1 MFLADLHTV
10 SLNPPKFLTSS
21 SPLLHSIFT
30 PLSADH
36 QQDSFHPHPTPD
48 PHPIFTRPSPD
59 SAIYNPY
66 LSDMSQSSGEICVN
80 PYHYERLS
88 HSNHGRMQYFRDDGS
103 DNEQQPEKLI
113 LVLDDNEPDDINNDE
128 K

>member
-1 MFLADLHTV
+1 MFLVDLHMV
-10 SLNPPKFLTSS
+10 SLNQPECK
-21 SPLLHSIFT
+21 
-30 PLSADH
+30 
-36 QQDSFHPHPTPD
+36 
-48 PHPIFTRPSPD
+48 PIFQSLLPSF
-59 SAIYNPY
+59 
-66 LSDMSQSSGEICVN
+66 SDMSQSSGEICVN

>member
-1 MFLADLHTV
+1 
-10 SLNPPKFLTSS
+10 
-21 SPLLHSIFT
+21 
-30 PLSADH
+30 
-36 QQDSFHPHPTPD
+36 
-48 PHPIFTRPSPD
+48 
-59 SAIYNPY
+59 
-66 LSDMSQSSGEICVN
+66 MSQSSGEICVN

-88 HSNHGRMQYFRDDGS
+88 HSNHGRMPYFRDDGS

>member
-1 MFLADLHTV
+1 MV
-10 SLNPPKFLTSS
+10 SLGQTQFST
-21 SPLLHSIFT
+21 IFT
-30 PLSADH
+30 
-36 QQDSFHPHPTPD
+36 QF
-48 PHPIFTRPSPD
+48 
-59 SAIYNPY
+59 
-66 LSDMSQSSGEICVN
+66 SDMSQSSGEICVN